1 MSLVHNIRPSSLD
14 LNLLRV
20 FDVLLEERSV
30 TRAGARLGL
39 TQSAVSHALNRL
51 RYMLNDELF
60 VRGPAGMQP
69 TPRAVEMGPQVHAA
83 LNQLQAALAPSDFD
97 PATSER
103 RFAVVAGAYA
113 SAILAPPMASRLAQA
128 APRCE
133 LLIAE
138 LANDVL
144 ERTDARRVDF
154 MVGSVLAAPERFA
167 RETLLTEELVW
178 VVRSGHPVFAGER
191 IELQTLVSVPHV
203 VIARSLPGLIED
215 GGERRAFVSRASW
228 EDAGAFEAA
237 LASRGLTRRVGVSVP
252 DTYTALAV
260 ASRTDMATLIPR
272 RLALMSA
279 QVGRVKLIDPP
290 YESPAVD
297 VSLLYLRERL
307 AEPAMVWMRDLIRG
321 VAAGL

>member
-1 MSLVHNIRPSSLD
+1 MNLD
-14 LNLLRV
+14 LNLMRV

-30 TRAGARLGL
+30 TRTGARLGL

-51 RYMLNDELF
+51 RYMLSDDLF

-83 LNQLQAALAPSDFD
+83 LNQLLAALAPSDFD

-113 SAILAPPMASRLAQA
+113 SAILAPPIASRLAEA
-128 APRCE
+128 APQSE
-133 LLIAE
+133 LIIAE
-138 LANDVL
+138 LAMDVL
-144 ERTDARRVDF
+144 ERMDARRVDF
-154 MVGSVLAAPERFA
+154 MVGSVLAAPERYA
-167 RETLLTEELVW
+167 RETILTEELVW
-178 VVRSGHPVFAGER
+178 VVRTGNPLFQRER
-191 IELQTLVSVPHV
+191 TDLETLVSVPHV
-203 VIARSLPGLIED
+203 VIARNLPGLIED

-260 ASRTDMATLIPR
+260 AIRTDMATLIPR
-272 RLALMSA
+272 RLALLSA
-279 QVGRVKLIDPP
+279 QGGRVKLIDPP
-290 YESPAVD
+290 YESPTVD
-297 VSLLYLRERL
+297 VTLLYLRERL
-307 AEPAMVWMRDLIRG
+307 AEPAVSWMRDLIRT
-321 VAAGL
+321 VASAL

>member
-1 MSLVHNIRPSSLD
+1 MIQD

-20 FDVLLEERSV
+20 FDVLLEERNV
-30 TRAGARLGL
+30 TRTGTRLGL

-60 VRGPAGMQP
+60 VRGSTGMQP

-83 LNQLQAALAPSDFD
+83 LNQLAAALSPSDFD

-103 RFAVVAGAYA
+103 RFAVVIGAYA
-113 SAILAPPMASRLAQA
+113 SAILAPPLASRLAQA
-128 APRCE
+128 APKAE
-133 LLIAE
+133 LMFAE
-138 LANDVL
+138 LALNVL
-144 ERTDARRVDF
+144 ERLDARRADF

-167 RETLLTEELVW
+167 RETILTEELVW
-178 VVRSGHPVFAGER
+178 VVRAGHPAFQGAPVDLAA
-191 IELQTLVSVPHV
+191 IVSVPHV
-203 VIARSLPGLIED
+203 VMSRSMPGLIED

-237 LASRGLTRRVGVSVP
+237 LASRGLTRQIGVSVP

-272 RLALMSA
+272 RLALLSA
-279 QVGRVKLIDPP
+279 QGGRVRLIDPP
-290 YESPAVD
+290 YESPKVD
-297 VSLLYLRERL
+297 VSLVYLRERL
-307 AEPAMVWMRDLIRG
+307 AEPAIAWMHDQIRD

>member
-1 MSLVHNIRPSSLD
+1 MIID

-39 TQSAVSHALNRL
+39 TQSAVSHALSRL
-51 RYMLNDELF
+51 RYGLEDELF

-103 RFAVVAGAYA
+103 RFAVITGAYA
-113 SAILAPPMASRLAQA
+113 SAILAPPVAGRMAELAPQA
-128 APRCE
+128 E
-133 LLIAE
+133 LMIAE
-138 LANDVL
+138 LALDVL
-144 ERTDARRVDF
+144 ERLDARRADF
-154 MVGSVLAAPERFA
+154 LVGSVLAAPERFA
-167 RETLLTEELVW
+167 RETILTETLVW
-178 VVRSGHPVFAGER
+178 VVRAGHPAFQAS
-191 IELQTLVSVPHV
+191 TPHV
-203 VIARSLPGLIED
+203 VIARNLPGLIEE
-215 GGERRAFVSRASW
+215 GGERRPFVSRASW

-252 DTYTALAV
+252 DTYTALSV

-272 RLALMSA
+272 RLATLSA
-279 QVGRVKLIDPP
+279 QSGRVQLIEPP
-290 YESPAVD
+290 YDSPSVD
-297 VSLLYLRERL
+297 VSLLYLSERL
-307 AEPAMVWMRDLIRG
+307 AEPAVAWMRDLICT
-321 VAAGL
+321 VAASL

>member
-1 MSLVHNIRPSSLD
+1 MNLD

-51 RYMLNDELF
+51 RYVLSDELF

-103 RFAVVAGAYA
+103 RFALVTGAYA
-113 SAILAPPMASRLAQA
+113 GAILAPPVASRLAQV
-128 APRCE
+128 APRSE

-138 LANDVL
+138 LALDIL
-144 ERTDARRVDF
+144 ERLDARRVDF
-154 MVGSVLAAPERFA
+154 LVGSVLAAPERFA
-167 RETLLTEELVW
+167 RETILTEKLVW
-178 VVRSGHPVFAGER
+178 VVRAGHPAFQGEN
-191 IELQTLVSVPHV
+191 IDLETLVSTPHV
-203 VIARSLPGLIED
+203 VMARNLPGLIEE
-215 GGERRAFVSRASW
+215 GGERRPFVSRASW
-228 EDAGAFEAA
+228 EDSGAFEAA
-237 LASRGLTRRVGVSVP
+237 LAARGLTRRVGVSVP
-252 DTYTALAV
+252 DTFTALAI

-272 RLALMSA
+272 RLALLSA
-279 QVGRVKLIDPP
+279 ESGRVKLIEPP
-290 YESPAVD
+290 YESPSVE
-297 VSLLYLRERL
+297 VSLLYLKDRL
-307 AEPAMVWMRDLIRG
+307 AEPAIVWMRDLIRA
-321 VAAGL
+321 VAASL

>member
-1 MSLVHNIRPSSLD
+1 MNLD

-30 TRAGARLGL
+30 TRTGARLGL

-51 RYMLNDELF
+51 RYVMGDELF

-83 LNQLQAALAPSDFD
+83 LNQLLAALAPSDFD

-113 SAILAPPMASRLAQA
+113 SAILAPPLAGRLADV

-133 LLIAE
+133 LMIAE
-138 LANDVL
+138 LSSDVL
-144 ERTDARRVDF
+144 ERADARRVDF
-154 MVGSVLAAPERFA
+154 LVGSVLVAPERFA
-167 RETLLTEELVW
+167 RETLMNEELVW
-178 VVRSGHPVFAGER
+178 VVRNGHPRFQAER
-191 IELQTLVSVPHV
+191 IDLETLVSVPHV
-203 VIARSLPGLIED
+203 VIARSVPGLVED
-215 GGERRAFVSRASW
+215 GAGERRAFVSRASW

-237 LASRGLTRRVGVSVP
+237 LAAGGLARRVGVSAP
-252 DTYTALAV
+252 DTFTALAV

-272 RLALMSA
+272 RLALLSA
-279 QVGRVKLIDPP
+279 QGGRVQLIDPP
-290 YESPAVD
+290 YDSPMVD

-307 AEPAMVWMRDLIRG
+307 AEPAIAWMRDLIRE

>member
-1 MSLVHNIRPSSLD
+1 MNLD

-30 TRAGARLGL
+30 TRTGARLGL

-51 RYMLNDELF
+51 RYMLSDELF

-69 TPRAVEMGPQVHAA
+69 TPRATEMGPQVHSA

-113 SAILAPPMASRLAQA
+113 SAVLAPALARRLALA

-133 LLIAE
+133 LMIAE

-144 ERTDARRVDF
+144 ERTDARRVDL
-154 MVGSVLAAPERFA
+154 MIGSVIAAPERFA
-167 RETLLTEELVW
+167 NETLLTEELVW
-178 VVRSGHPVFAGER
+178 VVRNGHPVFQARDIDLE
-191 IELQTLVSVPHV
+191 TLVSVPHV
-203 VIARSLPGLIED
+203 VIARSLPRLIED

-237 LASRGLTRRVGVSVP
+237 LTARGLTRRVGVSVP

-260 ASRTDMATLIPR
+260 ASRTDMATLVPR
-272 RLALMSA
+272 RLALLSA
-279 QVGRVKLIDPP
+279 QGGRVQLIDPP
-290 YESPAVD
+290 YESPTVD
-297 VSLLYLRERL
+297 VSLVYLRERL
-307 AEPAMVWMRDLIRG
+307 AEPAVAWMRDLIRS
-321 VAAGL
+321 VAASL

>member
-1 MSLVHNIRPSSLD
+1 MNLD

-51 RYMLNDELF
+51 RYVLGDELF

-83 LNQLQAALAPSDFD
+83 LNQLVAALAPSDFE

-113 SAILAPPMASRLAQA
+113 SAILAPPLAGRLAQA

-138 LANDVL
+138 ASNDVL
-144 ERTDARRVDF
+144 ERADSRRVDF
-154 MVGSVLAAPERFA
+154 MISSVLASPERFA
-167 RETLLTEELVW
+167 RETIMTESLVW
-178 VVRSGHPVFAGER
+178 AVRAGHPGFQRPVDLAA
-191 IELQTLVSVPHV
+191 LVSVPHI
-203 VIARSLPGLIED
+203 VIARSLPGLVED

-228 EDAGAFEAA
+228 EDAGAFEVA
-237 LASRGLTRRVGVSVP
+237 LAAQGLTRHVGVTVP

-272 RLALMSA
+272 RLALLSA
-279 QVGRVKLIDPP
+279 QGGKVQLIEPP
-290 YESPAVD
+290 YESPVVD
-297 VSLLYLRERL
+297 ISLLYLRDRL
-307 AEPAMVWMRDLIRG
+307 AEPAVAWMRELIRE
-321 VAAGL
+321 VAASL

>member
-1 MSLVHNIRPSSLD
+1 MNLD

-30 TRAGARLGL
+30 TRTGARLGL

-51 RYMLNDELF
+51 RYMLSDELF

-69 TPRAVEMGPQVHAA
+69 TPRATEMGPQVHAA

-113 SAILAPPMASRLAQA
+113 SAVLAPALAGRLALT

-144 ERTDARRVDF
+144 ERTDARRVDL
-154 MVGSVLAAPERFA
+154 MIGSVIAAPERFA
-167 RETLLTEELVW
+167 NETLLTEELVW
-178 VVRSGHPVFAGER
+178 VVRNGHPVFQARDIDLEA
-191 IELQTLVSVPHV
+191 LVSVPHV

-237 LASRGLTRRVGVSVP
+237 LAARGLTRRVGVSVP

-260 ASRTDMATLIPR
+260 ASRTDMATLVPR
-272 RLALMSA
+272 RLALLSA
-279 QVGRVKLIDPP
+279 QGGRVQLIDPP
-290 YESPAVD
+290 YESPTVD
-297 VSLLYLRERL
+297 VSLVYLRERL
-307 AEPAMVWMRDLIRG
+307 AEPAVAWMRDQIRS
-321 VAAGL
+321 VDASL